1 MSFLTQSQ
9 NVGGPGHT
17 QVGGTGWWLALT
29 GWAGTQISSHCLPLA
44 YSPNSMGNLEL
55 RGKNG
60 DFGAHCLGQSFQG
73 QGLWKGHFLVP
84 QFPHL

>member
-1 MSFLTQSQ
+1 MLEGRSIPRLVGMYLT
-9 NVGGPGHT
+9 GA
-17 QVGGTGWWLALT
+17 GGTR
-29 GWAGTQISSHCLPLA
+29 ISSHCLPLA
-44 YSPNSMGNLEL
+44 YCLNSMGNLEL

-73 QGLWKGHFLVP
+73 QGLWRGHFLVS